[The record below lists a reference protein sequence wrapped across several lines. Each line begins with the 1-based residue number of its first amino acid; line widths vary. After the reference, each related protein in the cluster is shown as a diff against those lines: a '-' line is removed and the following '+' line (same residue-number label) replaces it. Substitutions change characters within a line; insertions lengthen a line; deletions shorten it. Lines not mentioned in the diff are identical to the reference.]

1 MEFTQ
6 EEREKLDLFKT
17 LFKVDKLTTEQI
29 KAITGRDPP
38 RRETAEAAATREE
51 RKNRIGPKDY
61 SIKNL
66 FKQPQ
71 YSRSKPNFQW
81 RDIAK
86 HAALKA
92 QRLQAQKQ
100 DNIQRI
106 AKLFRDNKNTY
117 KIEKTYE
124 YYYEKYKT
132 KRSEWKVFGD
142 IDIFQVRDV
151 ISELVNRMTE
161 GLPDNVKLKVTVEN
175 RQNDRVNQTKLLSKQ
190 DIICRLSDWVNIF
203 IDYYDMEIEDITFKL
218 MTIEIPAGA
227 GRVNKIITTESK
239 RSIIQV
245 RNYDTKCLARSIVV
259 GLVVNNKE
267 KLQSVF
273 KGNLT
278 EAELKEIN
286 KGRQNKT
293 KINDG
298 ILSDNEKSYLMD
310 GRKLQTILA
319 EALHRIHKIPIKAVG
334 NDFQDVKLFEEKLD
348 IEVQIYNLESRQIYR
363 GTEKPVKVHILM
375 SGNHYDV
382 ISNMAGFECTN
393 DPHEKAKLKC
403 AACNAPT
410 RCTPQRDGHT
420 SASSLQSNGYK
431 SMSSC
436 DKCNKYFYGKTCY
449 DNHIKN
455 RKCIEHS
462 YRCEKCHRFYKT
474 RELKKANHKCD
485 EVKCGNCKQ
494 YVNNDHECYMLKK
507 DLKQA
512 SEKYIFYD
520 FETKLDPTTKKH
532 IVNYAVAQYFN
543 GDERIFSNLDDFCKW
558 TFDKSK
564 HKIFTLTAH
573 YGKGYD
579 FQFVAA
585 WLIAHSIKPDIHNGQ
600 KILQLEVK
608 QD

>member
-38 RRETAEAAATREE
+38 RRETAEATAIREE
-51 RKNRIGPKDY
+51 RKNRGEPEDY

-142 IDIFQVRDV
+142 IDIFQVHDV

-227 GRVNKIITTESK
+227 GGVNKIITTESK

-286 KGRQNKT
+286 KGRQKRNYT
-293 KINDG
+293 KLNEG
-298 ILSDNEKSYLMD
+298 ILADNEKSYLID
-310 GRKLQTILA
+310 GRKLQDILA
-319 EALHRIHKIPIKAVG
+319 EALHRLCEVTIKDKG
-334 NDFQDVKLFEEKLD
+334 NDLQDVKLFEEKLD

-363 GTEKPVKVHILM
+363 GTEKPVRVHILM

-382 ISNMAGFECTN
+382 ISNMAGFKCTN
-393 DPHEKAKLKC
+393 DRVEKAKLKC

-410 RCTPQRDGHT
+410 RCTPQSDGRT
-420 SASSLQSNGYK
+420 NASSLQRNG
-431 SMSSC
+431 
-436 DKCNKYFYGKTCY
+436 
-449 DNHIKN
+449 
-455 RKCIEHS
+455 
-462 YRCEKCHRFYKT
+462 
-474 RELKKANHKCD
+474 
-485 EVKCGNCKQ
+485 
-494 YVNNDHECYMLKK
+494 
-507 DLKQA
+507 
-512 SEKYIFYD
+512 
-520 FETKLDPTTKKH
+520 
-532 IVNYAVAQYFN
+532 
-543 GDERIFSNLDDFCKW
+543 
-558 TFDKSK
+558 
-564 HKIFTLTAH
+564 
-573 YGKGYD
+573 
-579 FQFVAA
+579 
-585 WLIAHSIKPDIHNGQ
+585 
-600 KILQLEVK
+600 
-608 QD
+608 